1 MTMCADCMW
10 CPFDRRDLP
19 PEPALGSRLA
29 VEIAIAT
36 FDCEPTTRRQRLDG
50 GRACRHFQ
58 ERPL

>member
-1 MTMCADCMW
+1 MW

-19 PEPALGSRLA
+19 PEPAWGSRLA